1 MTRCTSGYNEALR
14 RGRRIAS
21 KEIGN
26 STDHGDLGGDN
37 RTIHAA
43 EKGRYSAIGRYAW
56 LTGRS
61 RSVTGAGWRS
71 VRRYLLDGGEAL
83 RAGPG
88 WQ

>member
-14 RGRRIAS
+14 RGRRIAL

-43 EKGRYSAIGRYAW
+43 KKGKYSSIG
-56 LTGRS
+56 
-61 RSVTGAGWRS
+61 VTCDH
-71 VRRYLLDGGEAL
+71 L
-83 RAGPG
+83 
-88 WQ
+88 

>member
-14 RGRRIAS
+14 CGRRIAL

-43 EKGRYSAIGRYAW
+43 KKGKIFGVIRVILSSGRAAPIVVIMGSAR
-56 LTGRS
+56 
-61 RSVTGAGWRS
+61 
-71 VRRYLLDGGEAL
+71 
-83 RAGPG
+83 
-88 WQ
+88 